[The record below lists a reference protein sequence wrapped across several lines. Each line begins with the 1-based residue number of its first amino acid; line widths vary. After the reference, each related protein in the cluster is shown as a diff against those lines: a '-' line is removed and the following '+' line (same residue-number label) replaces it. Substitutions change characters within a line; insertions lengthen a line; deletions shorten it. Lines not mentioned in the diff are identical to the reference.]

1 MNVCRSGKD
10 TMEIQKNILKPG
22 TRVLLMDDLLAT
34 GGTLGAAQQFCV
46 ELGFE
51 VAETLVIIELD
62 DLGGRKKLTSADRCT
77 SLLQFN
83 DADIEAMAA
92 KNAGQAQTL

>member
-1 MNVCRSGKD
+1 
-10 TMEIQKNILKPG
+10 MEIQKNILKPG

-51 VAETLVIIELD
+51 LVETLVIIELN

-77 SLLQFN
+77 SLLQFS

-92 KNAGQAQTL
+92 KNGDQAQTL